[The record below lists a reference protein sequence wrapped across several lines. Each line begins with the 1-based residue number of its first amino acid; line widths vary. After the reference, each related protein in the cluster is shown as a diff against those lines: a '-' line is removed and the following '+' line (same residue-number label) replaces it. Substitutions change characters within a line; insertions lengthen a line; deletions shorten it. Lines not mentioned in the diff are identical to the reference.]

1 MLLALMDIKLDVPSL
16 AGQRISGTVRVPAG
30 LLPCKPPVVSLTG
43 RLLVGPKAD
52 PGAEP
57 VLSRQIASAQTVA
70 TLSGASWKFTIP
82 LAASLPPS
90 FDAAAHGMRIQA
102 KYELV
107 AVTSSVADA
116 SGAEHRTA
124 PVAVQVDIPP
134 QAAGNPTTRPI
145 GADNSLPLGA
155 AGVVS
160 VGFSSPQAAAHLGQA
175 LRLSLCVRNDSTMD
189 VTSWAVEVVAS
200 VRIDAPP
207 QVLKYEMPIQL
218 VTFGK
223 VAAGKTVVKRVP
235 VHLAT
240 SLPPS
245 TASPSPADTPE
256 GVAIDVDFCAEL
268 SATTASGKT
277 VKASTSELRVV
288 RSTTSE
294 GESPI
299 PDEDDLDE
307 WVAGISISQ
316 GSQPGRVSVRSAGT
330 GVPVQ
335 AAVAAAVAAN
345 ASSSTPSPAS
355 SSSFTSPHVAA
366 EHEID
371 SIFDGEWRRL
381 ELDQWIS
388 GKVSINTPAM
398 FYFDLDADLTMR
410 SADSFLDDDDDDGRD
425 AIGPSA
431 YAGVSRLRG
440 SPPSKKGHMA
450 AREGPGGRRVT
461 ELPGVILVSSTPAAL
476 RISKGPNRPNW
487 IFYEHKEESRTLM
500 ADSSEEQVSRFTRG
514 PGRYYIAVY
523 CDGLSGTVDFE
534 IAVRSI
540 QGLKDSDPMRFLSFW
555 HPASS
560 LLGAPSQ
567 SAGPQLVLPRGA
579 WQTGT
584 DVNGDPLYTVRAYH
598 RGGLHIGKI
607 GVNTGGALIPWG
619 GKEVL
624 VLNDYEVLAEIPGSR
639 WVKVLNGAGVPP
651 NAIPGGH
658 ETDGKLLY
666 IARATVKES
675 ILGASGGAATAWVP
689 SLLASAIEGRSS
701 LCPGK
706 AGPHMNGCNVA
717 FNGVEVSSITPFEV
731 LVYDDPPAFEE
742 EPSEKKL
749 GDGR

>member
-299 PDEDDLDE
+299 PDEDDLDD
-307 WVAGISISQ
+307 
-316 GSQPGRVSVRSAGT
+316 
-330 GVPVQ
+330 
-335 AAVAAAVAAN
+335 
-345 ASSSTPSPAS
+345 